1 MADGTETLGRTVV
14 AAEPR
19 SPAAQPRKAAVRQ
32 MPKWEADARDQV
44 RTAVRRFARP
54 LADLIARDAN
64 EGDTRLLVTDFL
76 CDGLGYDKYDDLT
89 TEYQVKG
96 EFADYGVRIAK
107 QLVAFIEVKRCT
119 TKLSAKH
126 LRQVEMYAVNEGVE
140 WMILTNGQ
148 VWQAWHLTP
157 GMPVELDMALQVDL
171 LGEGGPPRRPTS
183 CSTCP
188 RKHSSATSSTT
199 CGGSRPPPPPGHSAW
214 SSPATRSSTKSARNS
229 VARPAIT
236 WTPTTCATYQVQRP
250 QARGTVSTTRARWW
264 LVMAAAL
271 LPVLAR

>member
-1 MADGTETLGRTVV
+1 MADGTDTLGRTVV
-14 AAEPR
+14 ADEPR
-19 SPAAQPRKAAVRQ
+19 APAAQPKRPAARQ
-32 MPKWEADARDQV
+32 MPKWEIDARDQV
-44 RTAVRRFARP
+44 RAAVRRFARP

-119 TKLSAKH
+119 TKLGAKH

-171 LGEGGPPRRPTS
+171 LGEGGPTQKADVLFHLSKEAFKRHVIDDLWRV
-183 CSTCP
+183 
-188 RKHSSATSSTT
+188 KAATSARSLGLVITSDSVIDQVRKELRRQT
-199 CGGSRPPPPPGHSAW
+199 GHNMDTDDLCDLIKSSILRPE
-214 SSPATRSSTKSARNS
+214 
-229 VARPAIT
+229 
-236 WTPTTCATYQVQRP
+236 
-250 QARGTVSTTRARWW
+250 
-264 LVMAAAL
+264 AL
-271 LPVLAR
+271 